1 MILHLKDTI
10 KYSGWDLIPDIIKF
24 YINKTNT
31 DTDGL
36 VYYPS
41 EMVVTMKYGYSY
53 YELKTNPDEDAIVYF
68 VDDGQYD
75 RYIPSWDWCEGQSYI
90 EILGIFDISDLAF
103 GKVNSKDEK
112 LKKELDE
119 ILEEFIKLNSDKV
132 CQRVGD

>member
-1 MILHLKDTI
+1 MILQLKDNL

-24 YINKTNT
+24 YINKANSS
-31 DTDGL
+31 DDGL

-41 EMVVTMKYGYSY
+41 EMVVTMRYGYSY
-53 YELKTNPDEDAIVYF
+53 YDFKTSSDVDAVVYLKDDEP
-68 VDDGQYD
+68 YD
-75 RYIPSWDWCEGQSYI
+75 RYIPTWDWCEGESYI
-90 EILGIFDISDLAF
+90 EILGIFNISDLAF
-103 GKVNSKDEK
+103 GEVNPKDEK